1 MSLFNQ
7 GFQLR
12 TLRLGTQVLK
22 GPLVLPATTTS
33 TLFTVS
39 GGAVLITSLL
49 GLCTTVCTAT
59 ATTLSVGTA
68 PTTGTASHTG
78 LSTATAITS
87 SEVGTWVGLGATAGA
102 ALIVGGA
109 NGAGASAGFGQLAGP
124 PAPLAVSA
132 GTITLTTSAT
142 NTGAFSWYLAYIPL
156 DTGASVS

>member
-7 GFQLR
+7 GRDLR
-12 TLRLGTQVLK
+12 TLRLGIQVLK

-33 TLFTVS
+33 TLYTVA
-39 GGAVLITSLL
+39 GGAVLVTSLL
-49 GLCTTVCTAT
+49 GLCTTVCSAT
-59 ATTLSVGTA
+59 ATTLAIGTA
-68 PTTGTASHTG
+68 PTVGTAATG
-78 LSTATAITS
+78 GLASAVAVTST
-87 SEVGTWVGLGATAGA
+87 EKGTWVGLGATAGA

-124 PAPLAVSA
+124 PSPVAVSA

-142 NTGAFSWYLAYIPL
+142 NTGAFSWYLTYIPL